1 MSRDYE
7 RVKPTDGKSNMT
19 RNVLILMAVA
29 FIGGAILTGWIF
41 SRYNPFDS
49 ADTEAIATTAEGEQV
64 AAGDPAAALANRI
77 DSEGKVLPPQSAM
90 AQPSMAPTQLSP
102 EIERALAV
110 RVADLED
117 RLSRIN
123 VQAQAA
129 SGNAARAEGLLI
141 AFAARR
147 ALDRGSPLGY
157 IEAQLKLRFGDAQPK
172 AVTTIINA
180 SMAPVTLEEL
190 ASGLEDVGPTLTTG
204 SSGAGFM
211 ADLRNELSELF
222 VIRRDGTPSPAPQQR
237 LTRAKRYVEQ
247 GNIDAAIA
255 EIEKLPGSTSEG
267 APAVWMEKA
276 RRYNEA
282 RRALDVIETAA
293 ILEPQQLRAGNG
305 GNVVQPSPF
314 AAPDGSLP
322 ASASEPS
329 GPTAK
334 PIPAP

>member
-7 RVKPTDGKSNMT
+7 RLAPINGKSNLT
-19 RNVLILMAVA
+19 RNVLILMVVA
-29 FIGGAILTGWIF
+29 FIGGVILTGWLL

-49 ADTEAIATTAEGEQV
+49 ASETEAAAVANRDGTA
-64 AAGDPAAALANRI
+64 ANPDPATALASRI
-77 DSEGKVLPPQSAM
+77 DADGSVLPAPAQSADD
-90 AQPSMAPTQLSP
+90 SP
-102 EIERALAV
+102 VATLTPDLERALAV

-157 IEAQLKLRFGDAQPK
+157 IDPQLRLRFGDAQPK
-172 AVTTIINA
+172 AVTTIVNA
-180 SMAPVTLEEL
+180 SREPVTLEEL
-190 ASGLEDVGPTLTTG
+190 SAGLDELGPALMTG
-204 SSGAGFM
+204 SSGAGFWT
-211 ADLRNELSELF
+211 DFQRELSELF
-222 VIRRDGTPSPAPQQR
+222 VIRRQGTPSPAPQQR
-237 LTRAKRYVEQ
+237 LIRAKRYVET
-247 GNIDAAIA
+247 GNVDAAIA
-255 EIEKLPGSTSEG
+255 EIEKLAG
-267 APAVWMEKA
+267 ADKDDEFLKWMEKA

-293 ILEPQQLRAGNG
+293 ILEPQQLRTAEGER
-305 GNVVQPSPF
+305 VDQPSPL
-314 AAPDGSLP
+314 APS
-322 ASASEPS
+322 S
-329 GPTAK
+329 

>member
-7 RVKPTDGKSNMT
+7 RVSPSTGKSNLT
-19 RNVLILMAVA
+19 RNVLILMVVA
-29 FIGGAILTGWIF
+29 FIGGAILTGWIL

-49 ADTEAIATTAEGEQV
+49 APDTQATV
-64 AAGDPAAALANRI
+64 AADSEGPKAKPDPATALANRI
-77 DSEGKVLPPQSAM
+77 DADGSVLPPRAQSPDSKPA
-90 AQPSMAPTQLSP
+90 TTLSP
-102 EIERALAV
+102 DLERALAV

-157 IEAQLKLRFGDAQPK
+157 IDPQLRLRFGDAQPK

-180 SMAPVTLEEL
+180 SRQPVTLEEL
-190 ASGLEDVGPTLTTG
+190 SAGLDELGPALVTG
-204 SSGAGFM
+204 SSGEGFW
-211 ADLRNELSELF
+211 ADFKRELTELF
-222 VIRRDGTPSPAPQQR
+222 VIRRPGTPSPAPHQR
-237 LTRAKRYVEQ
+237 LTRAKRYVET
-247 GNIDAAIA
+247 GNVDAAIA
-255 EIEKLPGSTSEG
+255 EVEKLSGVEKDED
-267 APAVWMEKA
+267 ALQWMEKA

-293 ILEPQQLRAGNG
+293 ILEPQQLRTAEGDK
-305 GNVVQPSPF
+305 VDQPSPL
-314 AAPDGSLP
+314 APS
-322 ASASEPS
+322 
-329 GPTAK
+329 TA
-334 PIPAP
+334 IPAP

>member
-7 RVKPTDGKSNMT
+7 RLSPSTGKSNLT
-19 RNVLILMAVA
+19 RNVLILMIVA
-29 FIGGAILTGWIF
+29 FIGGAILTGWIL

-49 ADTEAIATTAEGEQV
+49 TSDTEAAAVANSDGTIAKP
-64 AAGDPAAALANRI
+64 DPATALAHRI
-77 DSEGKVLPPQSAM
+77 DADGSVLPTPAQSAG
-90 AQPSMAPTQLSP
+90 ASP
-102 EIERALAV
+102 AATLTPDLERALAV

-157 IEAQLKLRFGDAQPK
+157 IDPQLRLRFGDAQPK

-180 SMAPVTLEEL
+180 SRQPVTLEEL
-190 ASGLEDVGPTLTTG
+190 SSGLDELGPALMTG
-204 SSGAGFM
+204 SSGAGFW
-211 ADLRNELSELF
+211 ADFQRELSELF
-222 VIRRDGTPSPAPQQR
+222 VIRREGTPSPAPQQR
-237 LTRAKRYVEQ
+237 LIRAKRYVET
-247 GNIDAAIA
+247 GNVDAAIA
-255 EIEKLPGSTSEG
+255 EIEKLSGVEKDEESLE
-267 APAVWMEKA
+267 WMEKA

-293 ILEPQQLRAGNG
+293 ILEPQQLRTAEGER
-305 GNVVQPSPF
+305 VDQPSPL
-314 AAPDGSLP
+314 APS
-322 ASASEPS
+322 
-329 GPTAK
+329 TA
-334 PIPAP
+334 IPAP

>member
-7 RVKPTDGKSNMT
+7 RLSPSTGKSNLT
-19 RNVLILMAVA
+19 RNVLILMIVA
-29 FIGGAILTGWIF
+29 FIGGAILTGWIL

-49 ADTEAIATTAEGEQV
+49 TSETEIAAVADGATTKTT
-64 AAGDPAAALANRI
+64 DPATALASRI
-77 DSEGKVLPPQSAM
+77 DADGTVLP
-90 AQPSMAPTQLSP
+90 APTQSSEPAAPALTP
-102 EIERALAV
+102 ERERALAV

-157 IEAQLKLRFGDAQPK
+157 IDPQLRLRFGDAQPK

-180 SMAPVTLEEL
+180 SRQPVTLEEL
-190 ASGLEDVGPTLTTG
+190 AAGLDEIGPSLTAG
-204 SSGAGFM
+204 SSGQGFWTQFQ
-211 ADLRNELSELF
+211 RELSELF
-222 VIRRDGTPSPAPQQR
+222 VIRREGTPSPAPQQR
-237 LTRAKRYVEQ
+237 LRRAKRYVET
-247 GNIDAAIA
+247 GNVDAAIA
-255 EIEKLPGSTSEG
+255 EIEKLTGIEKDEDASQ
-267 APAVWMEKA
+267 WMEKA

-293 ILEPQQLRAGNG
+293 ILEPQQLRTAEGEK
-305 GNVVQPSPF
+305 VDQPSPL
-314 AAPDGSLP
+314 APS
-322 ASASEPS
+322 
-329 GPTAK
+329 TA
-334 PIPAP
+334 IPAP

>member
-7 RVKPTDGKSNMT
+7 KPGAPGSKNNLT
-19 RNVLILMAVA
+19 RNVLLLMIVA
-29 FIGGAILTGWIF
+29 FVGGVILAGWVL
-41 SRYNPFDS
+41 SRYDLFESDTNPEMVAS
-49 ADTEAIATTAEGEQV
+49 AERAADVETDPVEALAKRVDADGTVLPAPAQTAK
-64 AAGDPAAALANRI
+64 PAAAI
-77 DSEGKVLPPQSAM
+77 
-90 AQPSMAPTQLSP
+90 LSP

-157 IEAQLKLRFGDAQPK
+157 IESQLRLRFGDAQPK
-172 AVTTIINA
+172 AVTTVVNA
-180 SMAPVTLEEL
+180 SREPVTLEEL
-190 ASGLEDVGPTLTTG
+190 ASGLSDIGPTLTTG
-204 SSGAGFM
+204 TTDESFLAKFKSEM
-211 ADLRNELSELF
+211 AELF
-222 VIRRDGTPSPAPQQR
+222 VVRREGSPSPAPQQR
-237 LTRAKRYVEQ
+237 LLRAERYIES
-247 GNIDAAIA
+247 GNVDAAIA
-255 EIEKLPGSTSEG
+255 EIERLPGDFEDNEE
-267 APAVWMEKA
+267 AVKWMEKA

-293 ILEPQQLRAGNG
+293 ILEPQQLRAADGEL
-305 GNVVQPSPF
+305 VEQRSPL
-314 AAPDGSLP
+314 APV
-322 ASASEPS
+322 
-329 GPTAK
+329 T

>member
-7 RVKPTDGKSNMT
+7 RLSPSTGKSNLT
-19 RNVLILMAVA
+19 RNVLILMIVA
-29 FIGGAILTGWIF
+29 FIGGAILTGWIL

-49 ADTEAIATTAEGEQV
+49 TSETEIAVVADGATTKTT
-64 AAGDPAAALANRI
+64 DPATALASRI
-77 DSEGKVLPPQSAM
+77 DADGTVLP
-90 AQPSMAPTQLSP
+90 APTQSSEPAAPALTP
-102 EIERALAV
+102 ERERALAV

-157 IEAQLKLRFGDAQPK
+157 IDPQLRLRFGDAQPK

-180 SMAPVTLEEL
+180 SRQPVTLEEL
-190 ASGLEDVGPTLTTG
+190 AAGLDEIGPSLTAG
-204 SSGAGFM
+204 SSGQGFWTQFQ
-211 ADLRNELSELF
+211 RELSELF
-222 VIRRDGTPSPAPQQR
+222 VIRREGTPSPAPQQR
-237 LTRAKRYVEQ
+237 LRRAKRYVET
-247 GNIDAAIA
+247 GNVDAAIA
-255 EIEKLPGSTSEG
+255 EIEKLTGIEKDEDASQ
-267 APAVWMEKA
+267 WMEKA

-293 ILEPQQLRAGNG
+293 ILEPQQLRTAEGEK
-305 GNVVQPSPF
+305 VDQPSPL
-314 AAPDGSLP
+314 APS
-322 ASASEPS
+322 
-329 GPTAK
+329 TA
-334 PIPAP
+334 IPAP

>member
-7 RVKPTDGKSNMT
+7 RLSPSAGKSNLT
-19 RNVLILMAVA
+19 RNVLILMVVA
-29 FIGGAILTGWIF
+29 FIGGAILTGWIL

-49 ADTEAIATTAEGEQV
+49 ISGSESSAVVDGDKAAKV
-64 AAGDPAAALANRI
+64 APDPATALADRI
-77 DSEGKVLPPQSAM
+77 DADGSVLPAP
-90 AQPSMAPTQLSP
+90 AQKAEATAPATLSP

-157 IEAQLKLRFGDAQPK
+157 IDPQLRLRFGDAQPK
-172 AVTTIINA
+172 AVTTIVNA
-180 SMAPVTLEEL
+180 SRQPVTLEEL
-190 ASGLEDVGPTLTTG
+190 AAGLDDIGPALTTG
-204 SSGAGFM
+204 SDREGFWS
-211 ADLRNELSELF
+211 DFKRELTELF
-222 VIRRDGTPSPAPQQR
+222 VIRRQGTPSPAPQQR
-237 LTRAKRYVEQ
+237 LVRAKRYVET
-247 GNIDAAIA
+247 GNVDAAIA
-255 EIEKLPGSTSEG
+255 ELEKLPGGGSDEEASQ
-267 APAVWMEKA
+267 WIEKA

-293 ILEPQQLRAGNG
+293 ILEPQQLRTAEGER
-305 GNVVQPSPF
+305 VDQPSPL
-314 AAPDGSLP
+314 APTP
-322 ASASEPS
+322 AI
-329 GPTAK
+329 PT
-334 PIPAP
+334 P

>member
-7 RVKPTDGKSNMT
+7 KITSSGGKNNMT
-19 RNVLILMAVA
+19 RNVLVLMLVA
-29 FIGGAILTGWIF
+29 FVGGAILAGWLF
-41 SRYNPFDS
+41 SRYNPFENDS
-49 ADTEAIATTAEGEQV
+49 PAAVTAAGAAAGQDNIAT
-64 AAGDPAAALANRI
+64 DPATALANRI
-77 DSEGKVLPPQSAM
+77 DADGTVLPP
-90 AQPSMAPTQLSP
+90 PPVKPVPTEVPALTP
-102 EIERALAV
+102 DKERALAV

-157 IEAQLKLRFGDAQPK
+157 IESQLRLRFGDAQPR

-180 SMAPVTLEEL
+180 SREPVTLEEL
-190 ASGLEDVGPTLTTG
+190 ATSLDDIGPSLTSGSTD
-204 SSGAGFM
+204 AGFWEDIKREM
-211 ADLRNELSELF
+211 SELF
-222 VIRRDGTPSPAPQQR
+222 VIRRDGSPSPVPQQR
-237 LTRAKRYVEQ
+237 LIRAKRYVEN
-247 GNIDAAIA
+247 GNVEAAIA
-255 EIEKLPGSTSEG
+255 EIEKLPGSDNDDDLTNQ
-267 APAVWMEKA
+267 WMESA

-293 ILEPQQLRAGNG
+293 ILEPQQLRTSEGER
-305 GNVVQPSPF
+305 VDQPSPL
-314 AAPDGSLP
+314 AP
-322 ASASEPS
+322 
-329 GPTAK
+329 TT

>member
-7 RVKPTDGKSNMT
+7 RVSPANGKSNLT
-19 RNVLILMAVA
+19 RNVLILMIVA
-29 FIGGAILTGWIF
+29 FIGGVILTGWIL

-49 ADTEAIATTAEGEQV
+49 ASDTEATAVATGDG
-64 AAGDPAAALANRI
+64 AGTKPDPATALANRI
-77 DSEGKVLPPQSAM
+77 DADGSVLP
-90 AQPSMAPTQLSP
+90 APTQSTDAEKTTTLTP
-102 EIERALAV
+102 DLERALAV

-157 IEAQLKLRFGDAQPK
+157 IDPQLRLRFGDAQPK

-180 SMAPVTLEEL
+180 SRQPVTLEEL
-190 ASGLEDVGPTLTTG
+190 ASGLNEIGPSLMTG
-204 SSGAGFM
+204 SSGEGFWS
-211 ADLRNELSELF
+211 DFQRELSELF
-222 VIRRDGTPSPAPQQR
+222 VIRRQGTPSPAPQQR
-237 LTRAKRYVEQ
+237 LIRAKRYVET
-247 GNIDAAIA
+247 GNVDAAIA
-255 EIEKLPGSTSEG
+255 EVEKLAGVEKDED
-267 APAVWMEKA
+267 ALQWLNKA

-293 ILEPQQLRAGNG
+293 ILEPQQLRAADGDRVN
-305 GNVVQPSPF
+305 QPSPL
-314 AAPDGSLP
+314 APSN
-322 ASASEPS
+322 A
-329 GPTAK
+329 
-334 PIPAP
+334 IPAP

>member
-7 RVKPTDGKSNMT
+7 RLSPSSGKSNLT
-19 RNVLILMAVA
+19 RNVLILMVVA
-29 FIGGAILTGWIF
+29 FIGGAILTGWIL

-49 ADTEAIATTAEGEQV
+49 ESDTETV
-64 AAGDPAAALANRI
+64 AVANRDGTQAKPDPATALANRI
-77 DSEGKVLPPQSAM
+77 DADGTVLPPTTRATE
-90 AQPSMAPTQLSP
+90 AAPATTLTP
-102 EIERALAV
+102 DLERALAV

-157 IEAQLKLRFGDAQPK
+157 IDPQLRLRFGDAQPK

-180 SMAPVTLEEL
+180 SREPVTLEEL
-190 ASGLEDVGPTLTTG
+190 SSGLDELGPALMTG
-204 SSGAGFM
+204 SSGQGFWT
-211 ADLRNELSELF
+211 DFKRELSELF
-222 VIRRDGTPSPAPQQR
+222 VIRRPGTPSPAPHQR
-237 LTRAKRYVEQ
+237 LIRAKRYVET
-247 GNIDAAIA
+247 GNVDAAIA
-255 EIEKLPGSTSEG
+255 EVEKLAGVEKDED
-267 APAVWMEKA
+267 ALQWMEKA

-293 ILEPQQLRAGNG
+293 ILEPQQLRTGEG
-305 GNVVQPSPF
+305 DKVDQPSPL
-314 AAPDGSLP
+314 APS
-322 ASASEPS
+322 
-329 GPTAK
+329 TA
-334 PIPAP
+334 IPAP

>member
-7 RVKPTDGKSNMT
+7 NLRSTGGKSNLT
-19 RNVLILMAVA
+19 RNVLVLMIVA
-29 FIGGAILTGWIF
+29 FIGGAILTGWII
-41 SRYNPFDS
+41 SRYNPFGATS
-49 ADTEAIATTAEGEQV
+49 EAEAVDAQGTAEV
-64 AAGDPAAALANRI
+64 AAADDPAAALAKRI
-77 DSEGKVLPPQSAM
+77 DADGTVLPAP
-90 AQPSMAPTQLSP
+90 AQVQESEP
-102 EIERALAV
+102 EPPILTPDIERALAV

-157 IEAQLKLRFGDAQPK
+157 IESQLRLRFGDAQPK

-180 SMAPVTLEEL
+180 SREPVTLEEL
-190 ASGLEDVGPTLTTG
+190 ASGLDDIGPTLTSG
-204 SSGAGFM
+204 SSGQGFWT
-211 ADLRNELSELF
+211 DVRRELSELF
-222 VIRRDGTPSPAPQQR
+222 VIRREGTPSPAPQQR
-237 LTRAKRYVEQ
+237 LLRAERYVEN
-247 GNIDAAIA
+247 GNVDAAIT
-255 EIEKLPGSTSEG
+255 EIDRLPGDIENNETAS
-267 APAVWMEKA
+267 AWMEQA

-293 ILEPQQLRAGNG
+293 ILEPQQLRTAEGLR
-305 GNVVQPSPF
+305 VEQQSPL
-314 AAPDGSLP
+314 APVD
-322 ASASEPS
+322 
-329 GPTAK
+329 

>member
-7 RVKPTDGKSNMT
+7 NLRRSGAKSNLT
-19 RNVLILMAVA
+19 RNVLVLMIVA
-29 FIGGAILTGWIF
+29 FIGGAILTGWII
-41 SRYNPFDS
+41 SRYDPFGT
-49 ADTEAIATTAEGEQV
+49 AGETAVVEEQGGAETTTAD
-64 AAGDPAAALANRI
+64 DPAAALAKRI
-77 DSEGKVLPPQSAM
+77 DADGTVLPAP
-90 AQPSMAPTQLSP
+90 AQVQESEP
-102 EIERALAV
+102 EPPILTPDIERALAV

-157 IEAQLKLRFGDAQPK
+157 IESQLRLRFGDAQPK

-180 SMAPVTLEEL
+180 SREPVTLEEL
-190 ASGLEDVGPTLTTG
+190 ASDLGDIGPTLTSG
-204 SSGAGFM
+204 SSGQGFWT
-211 ADLRNELSELF
+211 DVRRELSELF
-222 VIRRDGTPSPAPQQR
+222 VIRREGTPSPAPQQR
-237 LTRAKRYVEQ
+237 LLRAERYVEN
-247 GNIDAAIA
+247 GNVDAAIT
-255 EIEKLPGSTSEG
+255 EIDRLPGDIESNETAS
-267 APAVWMEKA
+267 AWMEQA

-293 ILEPQQLRAGNG
+293 ILEPQQLRTAEGLR
-305 GNVVQPSPF
+305 VEQQSPL
-314 AAPDGSLP
+314 APV
-322 ASASEPS
+322 E
-329 GPTAK
+329 

>member
-7 RVKPTDGKSNMT
+7 SLTSSGTKSNLT
-19 RNVLILMAVA
+19 RNVLVLMVVA
-29 FIGGAILTGWIF
+29 FIGGAILTGWLL
-41 SRYNPFDS
+41 SRYNPFESD
-49 ADTEAIATTAEGEQV
+49 ADQTIAEKTVIPAAEARN
-64 AAGDPAAALANRI
+64 DPAEALARRI
-77 DSEGKVLPPQSAM
+77 DADGSVLPAP
-90 AQPSMAPTQLSP
+90 AQLTVTEPPPPVLTP
-102 EIERALAV
+102 DKERALAV

-157 IEAQLKLRFGDAQPK
+157 IESQLRLRFGDAQPK

-180 SMAPVTLEEL
+180 SREPVTLEEL
-190 ASGLEDVGPTLTTG
+190 AAGMDDIGPALTSG
-204 SSGAGFM
+204 SSGQGFWS
-211 ADLRNELSELF
+211 DFQREVSELF
-222 VIRRDGTPSPAPQQR
+222 VVRREGTPSPAPQQR
-237 LTRAKRYVEQ
+237 LQRAKRYVEN
-247 GNIDAAIA
+247 GNVDAAIA
-255 EIEKLPGSTSEG
+255 EIDRLPGSVDDEG
-267 APAVWMEKA
+267 ASQWMEKA

-293 ILEPQQLRAGNG
+293 ILEPQQLRTGEG
-305 GNVVQPSPF
+305 GRVDQSSPLV
-314 AAPDGSLP
+314 PV
-322 ASASEPS
+322 
-329 GPTAK
+329 T

>member
-7 RVKPTDGKSNMT
+7 KISPGRGTNNLT
-19 RNVLILMAVA
+19 RNVLILMIVA
-29 FIGGAILTGWIF
+29 FIGGGILTGWIL

-49 ADTEAIATTAEGEQV
+49 NSEV
-64 AAGDPAAALANRI
+64 AAAEAVEADPAKRTDNRATALAKRI
-77 DSEGKVLPPQSAM
+77 DADGTVLPPPVKTEEIAVPVLTSAK
-90 AQPSMAPTQLSP
+90 
-102 EIERALAV
+102 ERALAV

-157 IEAQLKLRFGDAQPK
+157 IESQLRLRFGDAQPR
-172 AVTTIINA
+172 AVTTIVNA
-180 SMAPVTLEEL
+180 SREPVTLEEL
-190 ASGLEDVGPTLTTG
+190 AAGLEDIGPGLT
-204 SSGAGFM
+204 SGTSGQGFWAG
-211 ADLRNELSELF
+211 LKNELSELF
-222 VIRRDGTPSPAPQQR
+222 VIRKAGTPSPAPQQR
-237 LTRAKRYVEQ
+237 LVRAQRYIEN
-247 GNIDAAIA
+247 GNVDAAIA
-255 EIEKLPGSTSEG
+255 EMEKLPGMADGDEDAT
-267 APAVWMEKA
+267 AWMEKA

-293 ILEPQQLRAGNG
+293 ILEPQQLRAADGARVN
-305 GNVVQPSPF
+305 QPSP
-314 AAPDGSLP
+314 L
-322 ASASEPS
+322 
-329 GPTAK
+329 GPVVD

>member
-7 RVKPTDGKSNMT
+7 KISSGRGGNNLT
-19 RNVLILMAVA
+19 RNVLILMIVA
-29 FIGGAILTGWIF
+29 FIGGGILTGWIL

-49 ADTEAIATTAEGEQV
+49 SVDAAAVEAVEV
-64 AAGDPAAALANRI
+64 DPAKVADDPATALAKRI
-77 DSEGKVLPPQSAM
+77 DADGSVLPPPPEAEE
-90 AQPSMAPTQLSP
+90 APVPALTP
-102 EIERALAV
+102 EKERALAV

-157 IEAQLKLRFGDAQPK
+157 IESQLRLRFGDAQPK
-172 AVTTIINA
+172 AVTTIVNA
-180 SMAPVTLEEL
+180 SREPVTLEEL
-190 ASGLEDVGPTLTTG
+190 ASGLDDIGPTLTSG
-204 SSGAGFM
+204 SGSQGFWSS
-211 ADLRNELSELF
+211 LRSELSELF
-222 VIRRDGTPSPAPQQR
+222 VIRREGTPSPAPQQR
-237 LTRAKRYVEQ
+237 LVRAKRYIEN
-247 GNIDAAIA
+247 GNVDAAIA
-255 EIEKLPGSTSEG
+255 EMEKLPGIEDGDEDATD
-267 APAVWMEKA
+267 WMEKA

-293 ILEPQQLRAGNG
+293 ILEPQQLRAADGARVN
-305 GNVVQPSPF
+305 QPSPL
-314 AAPDGSLP
+314 APAVD
-322 ASASEPS
+322 
-329 GPTAK
+329 

>member
-7 RVKPTDGKSNMT
+7 RLSPSAGKSNMT
-19 RNVLILMAVA
+19 RNILILMVIA
-29 FIGGAILTGWIF
+29 FIGGAILTGWIL

-49 ADTEAIATTAEGEQV
+49 ASDTETAAVSNGTGTPATP
-64 AAGDPAAALANRI
+64 DPATALANRI
-77 DSEGKVLPPQSAM
+77 DADGSVLPA
-90 AQPSMAPTQLSP
+90 PSQAAEASPAPTLTP
-102 EIERALAV
+102 DLERALAV

-157 IEAQLKLRFGDAQPK
+157 IDPQLRLRFGDAQPK
-172 AVTTIINA
+172 AVTTIVNA
-180 SMAPVTLEEL
+180 SRQPVTLEEL
-190 ASGLEDVGPTLTTG
+190 SAGLDELGPTLMAG
-204 SSGAGFM
+204 PSGAGFW
-211 ADLRNELSELF
+211 ADFQRELSELF
-222 VIRRDGTPSPAPQQR
+222 VIRREGTPSPAPQQR
-237 LTRAKRYVEQ
+237 LIRAKRYVET
-247 GNIDAAIA
+247 GNVDAAIA
-255 EIEKLPGSTSEG
+255 EVEKLAGVEKDED
-267 APAVWMEKA
+267 ALQWMEKA

-293 ILEPQQLRAGNG
+293 ILEPQQLRTAEGAK
-305 GNVVQPSPF
+305 VDQPSPL
-314 AAPDGSLP
+314 A
-322 ASASEPS
+322 
-329 GPTAK
+329 PTA